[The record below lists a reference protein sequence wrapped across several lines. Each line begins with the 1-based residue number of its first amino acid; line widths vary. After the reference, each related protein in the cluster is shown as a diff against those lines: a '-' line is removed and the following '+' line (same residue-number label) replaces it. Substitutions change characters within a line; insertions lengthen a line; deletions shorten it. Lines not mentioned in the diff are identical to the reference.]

1 MPERKARTRTSTR
14 LLPAWADEEQSRT
27 EMLLMFSEIWI
38 RCARIMLL
46 PVIAVTLT
54 GVPVSAQA
62 VLPATSN
69 QDRPPASSLH
79 WESPARIRRA
89 GFISSDHGNLLI
101 DKDGVEFRAGNAH
114 SRHWA
119 FGEIHTAFIAP
130 HRLVLKTYINRSLHR
145 PGQREYRFHLTQ
157 TLPPAVAA
165 RIAEAIARPSQ
176 NADPDPNTP
185 AIAVVPVRHRGFAS
199 GTNGVLRFRQSG
211 IDYVTTN
218 RGDSRSWRW
227 ADLQTLSDSDPYHLF
242 VFGYRDTYTF
252 DLKEPLSR
260 KLLDWAAD
268 RIFVHN
274 ESVEAPAIATSSRSE
289 NSASGDHHE

>member
-1 MPERKARTRTSTR
+1 MS
-14 LLPAWADEEQSRT
+14 
-27 EMLLMFSEIWI
+27 SEIWI
-38 RCARIMLL
+38 RCDRVLL
-46 PVIAVTLT
+46 LLTLAWTLT
-54 GVPVSAQA
+54 SIPVTAKAANQPRVQRDGTPSA
-62 VLPATSN
+62 
-69 QDRPPASSLH
+69 SLH
-79 WESPARIRRA
+79 WESPARMRRA
-89 GFISSDHGNLLI
+89 DLISGNHGNLLI

-119 FGEIHTAFIAP
+119 FGEIHSVFIAP
-130 HRLVLKTYINRSLHR
+130 HRLVLKSYINRSLHR

-165 RIAEAIARPSQ
+165 SIAETIARPSQ

-185 AIAVVPVRHRGFAS
+185 AIAVVPVRHRGFAA
-199 GTNGVLRFRQSG
+199 GTNGVLRFRQGG
-211 IDYVTTN
+211 IDYVTTT
-218 RGDSRSWRW
+218 REDSRSWRW
-227 ADLQTLSDSDPYHLF
+227 ADLQTVSDPDPYHLF

-252 DLKEPLSR
+252 NLKESLSR